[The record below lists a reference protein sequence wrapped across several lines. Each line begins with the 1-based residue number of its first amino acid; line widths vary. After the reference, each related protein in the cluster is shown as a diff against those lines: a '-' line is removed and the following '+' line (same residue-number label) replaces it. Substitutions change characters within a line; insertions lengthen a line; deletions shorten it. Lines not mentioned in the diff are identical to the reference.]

1 MKLTSDRRPPRSLH
15 RSLWKCCG
23 PRGATCPRG
32 MNCAASAVAVM
43 LSVNV
48 LMRWDTKVVSLLQ
61 VYVPLSG
68 NKVDYFLQRFQFF
81 L

>member
-1 MKLTSDRRPPRSLH
+1 MRDKHGGNTATASTVRGMVREIFDRSPRPLH
-15 RSLWKCCG
+15 RSLRKCCA

-48 LMRWDTKVVSLLQ
+48 LGHENG
-61 VYVPLSG
+61 VPPTRVCTI
-68 NKVDYFLQRFQFF
+68 NW
-81 L
+81 